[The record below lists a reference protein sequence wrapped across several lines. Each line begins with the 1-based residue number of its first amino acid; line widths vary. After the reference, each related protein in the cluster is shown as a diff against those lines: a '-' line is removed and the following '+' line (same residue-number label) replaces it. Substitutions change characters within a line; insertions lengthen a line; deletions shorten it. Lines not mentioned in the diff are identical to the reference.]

1 MSREKISEALKDCL
15 LAFQKKY
22 SEKESYLVGDA
33 CTDAQLLIDMSGD
46 VLHFHGVVAESDM
59 HFLSFHAVTRE
70 NPLSQYIPFL
80 VNEKE
85 HRYIVGN
92 FLPKLVQ
99 YTRFSEEMGKGFH
112 IPWNRSA
119 PAENLEET
127 ILFALQPRQSLEK
140 FFKNQEYPFMP
151 YW

>member
-1 MSREKISEALKDCL
+1 
-15 LAFQKKY
+15 
-22 SEKESYLVGDA
+22 
-33 CTDAQLLIDMSGD
+33 
-46 VLHFHGVVAESDM
+46 
-59 HFLSFHAVTRE
+59 
-70 NPLSQYIPFL
+70 
-80 VNEKE
+80 
-85 HRYIVGN
+85 
-92 FLPKLVQ
+92 
-99 YTRFSEEMGKGFH
+99 MGKGFH